1 MMKFTKERGIETM
14 TTEGHYRG
22 SSEIH
27 NKRKKKESQEECNR
41 DLLELERDI
50 WFFEK
55 RIQAVAEET
64 QRYG

>member
-1 MMKFTKERGIETM
+1 M
-14 TTEGHYRG
+14 TIGGHCRG
-22 SSEIH
+22 SKKIH
-27 NKRKKKESQEECNR
+27 SRRKKKESQEECNR
-41 DLLELERDI
+41 DFLELERDI